1 MRFAL
6 SIVSLAGVVC
16 CLAAPARADEPAL
29 AAGLAAYES
38 LEYARAVPLL
48 VEARTRAHDLKE
60 KSTIART
67 LGFAYV
73 ALDQPEPACAE
84 FRALLALDPT
94 ATLDRTI
101 SPRVRA
107 VFERA
112 RREAA
117 LAAGASGHTRNGKA
131 PGSER
136 ADKQALGAAA
146 AGAALTVALT
156 PERARAGQPIALSL
170 PAARGAS
177 AQLRY
182 RTRGQVAFA
191 QLGAR
196 ERDGRIELALPA
208 PAVKS
213 PALEYYL
220 QTVNEDGTPVGTAGS
235 VEHPVA
241 IDVEAAR
248 RPVYRRPWFWVTTGG
263 LTIAG
268 AVVGVVIAV
277 VRTSTPAHV
286 TVQAP

>member
-1 MRFAL
+1 MRYAL
-6 SIVSLAGVVC
+6 AMAGIVLC
-16 CLAAPARADEPAL
+16 IAAPARADETAL
-29 AAGLAAYES
+29 AAGLSAYES
-38 LEYARAVPLL
+38 LEYARAVSLL
-48 VEARTRAHDLKE
+48 VEARTHAHDVKE
-60 KSTIART
+60 KLTIART
-67 LGFAYV
+67 LAFAYV

-94 ATLDRTI
+94 TTLDRTI

-112 RREAA
+112 QREMALAATASGKARTGKASGNDKGETPPPGAASAPAA
-117 LAAGASGHTRNGKA
+117 LA
-131 PGSER
+131 
-136 ADKQALGAAA
+136 
-146 AGAALTVALT
+146 VALA
-156 PERARAGQPIALSL
+156 PERAQAGQRLALSL

-182 RTRGQVAFA
+182 RTRGQIAFA
-191 QLGAR
+191 QLAAR
-196 ERDGRIELALPA
+196 ERDGRIELALPP

-220 QTVNEDGTPVGTAGS
+220 QTVGEDGTPAGAVGS

-241 IDVEAAR
+241 IDVAPAR
-248 RPVYRRPWFWVTTGG
+248 RPVYRRAWFWVTTGG